1 MLHTPRIFMRKF
13 EGSPIF
19 RFLPDKTALKI
30 QYKNRFLKK
39 LDLKDPKT
47 FNQKLQWLK
56 LYNRDPQHTKM
67 VDKYEAKKIAARM
80 MGEDHIIPSYGVWNS
95 FDEIDFDAL
104 PNQFV
109 LKCTHGSG
117 DVVIVKDKSKMDM
130 ESAREKITR
139 SLRKNY
145 YKIAREW
152 PYKNVP
158 PRVLA
163 EAFMEDESGGLK
175 DYKTY
180 CFNGTAKIMMIASDR
195 FSEKQTRFDYFDRDY
210 NWLDLTWGSMYSE
223 TKPSKPEL
231 FDQIMELASSMSTG
245 IPHVRIDYYVINGKI
260 YFGEFTFF
268 DGAGFEAIS
277 PEEWDEKMGSWIK
290 LPPKTN

>member
-1 MLHTPRIFMRKF
+1 MRKF

-56 LYNRDPQHTKM
+56 LYNRQPEYSKM
-67 VDKYEAKKIAARM
+67 VDKYEVKKIVAERI
-80 MGEDHIIPSYGVWNS
+80 GEGYIIPTLGVWSS
-95 FDEIDFDAL
+95 FDEIDFDTL

-117 DVVIVKDKSKMDM
+117 DVVIVKDKSKMDL
-130 ESAREKITR
+130 ENARKKMTR
-139 SLRKNY
+139 SLKTNY
-145 YKIAREW
+145 YKISREW
-152 PYKNVP
+152 PYKAVE
-158 PRVLA
+158 PRIIA
-163 EAFMEDESGGLK
+163 ESYMEDMAQKELR
-175 DYKTY
+175 DYKFF
-180 CFNGTAKIMMIASDR
+180 CFDGEPKLLFVATDRSVDCKFDFFDLDFNHLDIYNIHPNANKVIEKPVMFEEMKQLAAKLSQGLCQVR
-195 FSEKQTRFDYFDRDY
+195 V
-210 NWLDLTWGSMYSE
+210 DLYE
-223 TKPSKPEL
+223 
-231 FDQIMELASSMSTG
+231 
-245 IPHVRIDYYVINGKI
+245 INGKI
-260 YFGEFTFF
+260 YFGEWTFF
-268 DGAGFEAIS
+268 HASGLEAFK